1 LVLRHECHK
10 NNLSTAQ
17 PTILTMH
24 MHGRTKVED
33 KCLKLLKYHNKEANL
48 YAKEKISC
56 LLVIQIIRM
65 N

>member
-1 LVLRHECHK
+1 
-10 NNLSTAQ
+10 
-17 PTILTMH
+17 MH

-56 LLVIQIIRM
+56 PLVIQLIRM